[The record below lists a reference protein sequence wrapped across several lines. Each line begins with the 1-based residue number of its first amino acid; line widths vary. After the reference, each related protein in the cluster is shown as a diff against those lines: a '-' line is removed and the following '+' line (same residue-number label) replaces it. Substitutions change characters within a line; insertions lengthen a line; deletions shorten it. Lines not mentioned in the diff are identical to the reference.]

1 MGVHIIRK
9 GLDLPITGE
18 PDQAVQDSGAVR
30 HVALLGADY
39 HGMKPRMIVA
49 EGERVLRGQ
58 ALFEDRKTPGVFFT
72 APGTGTV
79 KAIHRGDKRAFLSL
93 VIALDEGDAAGEQV
107 GFESWKGSAPGDADG
122 VRALLVES
130 GLWTALR
137 TRPYSKV
144 PSPQSQPRSLF
155 VTAIDTNPHAPA
167 LDPLVAARRDD
178 WAAGLQALR
187 TLVSGSVFLCVA
199 KGSSIDA
206 AGVSGVTVEQ
216 FGGKHPA
223 GLVGTHIHQ
232 LDPAGRERVQ
242 WSIGLQDVLAI
253 GALCRTGKLDM
264 QRVVAVGGPAAAK
277 PRHLRTRIGANVD
290 ELLAGD
296 VTDGTRVVS
305 GSVLAGRAA
314 TGEVSGYLGRY
325 HQQVSLIAEGGKR
338 EFMGWLTPGAN
349 AFSTI
354 RIYLSGL
361 MPGKKFAFDTD
372 THGSGRAMVPIGM
385 YERVMPLDIMPTF
398 LLRALVVGDLEQAE
412 KLGALELD
420 EEDLALCTFVCP
432 GKIDYGS
439 HLRECLTQ
447 IEKEG

>member
-1 MGVHIIRK
+1 MGVHLIRK

-18 PDQAVQDSGAVR
+18 PDLAVQDGAAIR
-30 HVALLGADY
+30 HVAVLGADY
-39 HGMKPRMIVA
+39 HGMKPRMIAQV
-49 EGERVLRGQ
+49 GERVLRGQ
-58 ALFEDRKTPGVFFT
+58 PLFEDRKTAGVFYT

-79 KAIHRGDKRAFLSL
+79 EAIHRGDKRAFLSL

-107 GFESWKGSAPGDADG
+107 AFENWKGSAPSDAAG
-122 VRALLVES
+122 ARALLVES

-144 PSPQSQPRSLF
+144 PSPESQPRSLF
-155 VTAIDTNPHAPA
+155 VTATDTSPHAPT
-167 LDPLVAARRDD
+167 LDPIVAARRDD

-187 TLVSGSVFLCVA
+187 TLVSGNVFLCVG

-223 GLVGTHIHQ
+223 GLVGTHIHL
-232 LDPAGRERVQ
+232 LDPASRERVQ
-242 WSIGLQDVLAI
+242 WSIGMQDVLAI
-253 GALCRTGKLDM
+253 GTLFRTGKLDV
-264 QRVVAVGGPAAAK
+264 QRVVAIGGPAAAK
-277 PRHLRTRIGANVD
+277 PRHVRTRLGAND
-290 ELLAGD
+290 DQLLAGD
-296 VTDGTRVVS
+296 SLGGARVVS

-314 TGEVSGYLGRY
+314 TGDVVGYLGRY
-325 HQQVSLIAEGGKR
+325 HQQIALLSEGGER
-338 EFMGWLTPGAN
+338 QFLGWLTPGAN

-354 RIYLSGL
+354 RIYLSSL

-385 YERVMPLDIMPTF
+385 YERVMPLDVLPTF